1 MSAFT
6 GVTLMTG
13 TVSETETLRQ
23 TITTLLEICNH
34 EDVAEV
40 LITYPDRVTD
50 ECLAVVNELAAM
62 ECDVPIRVFEQKHP
76 FIAFVIDLIEAAEGS
91 HCILVPSDM
100 ALDLSMVPEMIERA
114 KKESD
119 TIFSASR
126 WLKGCEFYDYGRVKK
141 LINFC
146 AQKFLA
152 VLYMRNLTD
161 FTNPVQIAPSEL
173 YKSINFEETG
183 FAIFA
188 EMILKPIRLGYK
200 FEELPTNCYSRT
212 EGKSSNSWK
221 QILSYLRVVL
231 HIRFMPKKAILLEE
245 YRK

>member
-1 MSAFT
+1 
-6 GVTLMTG
+6 MTG
-13 TVSETETLRQ
+13 TVSETDSLRQ
-23 TITTLLEICNH
+23 TITELLEICNH
-34 EDVAEV
+34 KDITEI
-40 LITYPDRVTD
+40 LICYPDRVTD
-50 ECLAVVNELAAM
+50 ECLEVVNELARM
-62 ECDVPIRVFEQKHP
+62 ECDVPIKVFEQKHP

-100 ALDLSMVPEMIERA
+100 ALDLSMVPEMIESA
-114 KKESD
+114 KKEPD

-126 WLKGCEFYDYGRVKK
+126 WLKGCEFYDYGPVKK

-146 AQKFLA
+146 AQKFLS

-183 FAIFA
+183 FPIFA

-200 FEELPTNCYSRT
+200 FKELPTNCYSRT

-231 HIRFMPKKAILLEE
+231 HIRFMPEKDILLEE